1 MHNWFGSKSQHRFS
15 SIHIDQAL
23 EQQNTV
29 VKGKGGVI
37 GLTENPVS
45 LQRWL
50 LCGPELAR
58 CISEFESDV
67 NYKNEGS
74 GSLGSRELLHHK
86 ECLATQKHFKQQV
99 NSLVDTIDGF
109 GNSFQDDCLELL
121 ILNTRACAD
130 TSVVETLQSVEA
142 LASGLYQQYKSKV
155 LTNRKAS
162 IHNSIKMNFLALFRL
177 PRPKPKS

>member
-1 MHNWFGSKSQHRFS
+1 MCSIPSLIIEGIMHNWFVSKSQHRFS
-15 SIHIDQAL
+15 SFLIDKAH

-37 GLTENPVS
+37 GHTENPVP
-45 LQRWL
+45 LQCWL

-67 NYKNEGS
+67 NYKNEGI

-86 ECLATQKHFKQQV
+86 EGLAIQKQFKQQV

-109 GNSFQDDCLELL
+109 GNPFQDDCSELL
-121 ILNTRACAD
+121 ILNTHACAD

-142 LASGLYQQYKSKV
+142 LASGLYQ
-155 LTNRKAS
+155 
-162 IHNSIKMNFLALFRL
+162 
-177 PRPKPKS
+177 